1 MSRERVGFPGGGQGA
16 RLAGRIESPDGAP
29 AAYALFAHCFT
40 CSKDLRSAGGICR
53 ELLAHGIAVLRF
65 DFTGLGDS
73 EGEFSDT
80 TFSSNV
86 EDLVA
91 AAEYLRQERRAP
103 ALLIGHSLGGTAMLA
118 AAGKIPEA
126 VAVAV
131 IGAPSETG
139 HLAAQL
145 TAPAATAGG
154 GRADAGRELHLGG
167 PRPRPI
173 PPPLLAVPP

>member
-1 MSRERVGFPGGGQGA
+1 MSRERVGVHGGGQGA
-16 RLAGRIESPDGAP
+16 RLAGRIESPDGEP

-53 ELLAHGIAVLRF
+53 ELIAHGIAVLRF

-80 TFSSNV
+80 NFSSNV

-118 AAGKIPEA
+118 AAREIPEA
-126 VAVAV
+126 A
-131 IGAPSETG
+131 AP
-139 HLAAQL
+139 
-145 TAPAATAGG
+145 PA
-154 GRADAGRELHLGG
+154 H
-167 PRPRPI
+167 PPPPP
-173 PPPLLAVPP
+173 PPPLPPPP